1 MVLLAF
7 PLRSERLPRNDLVN
21 ISPIALKTS
30 KTEHDSEDT
39 GMASCK
45 FLSVLSLG
53 LALII
58 GCGEGADTGTSDTD
72 PTGNAG
78 HAMGME
84 AGSGVGGGAMH
95 EAVAEEVFVFD
106 IGDSTRLLGDGLG
119 GGLDCST
126 GKNETSGVDITL

>member
-1 MVLLAF
+1 
-7 PLRSERLPRNDLVN
+7 
-21 ISPIALKTS
+21 
-30 KTEHDSEDT
+30 
-39 GMASCK
+39 MANCK

-58 GCGEGADTGTSDTD
+58 GCGEGADTGTSDAN

-95 EAVAEEVFVFD
+95 EAVAEEAVEGTEEAAEGTEEAAEGTEEAVE
-106 IGDSTRLLGDGLG
+106 GTEEAAEG
-119 GGLDCST
+119 T
-126 GKNETSGVDITL
+126 EEAE